1 MATYQ
6 KQIESLLDELREK
19 SDSESFDDEKTR
31 LLNVQKALEGEQLK
45 KRLASL
51 QAEVQ
56 IKAEDAKQNLAR
68 LEGNL
73 KFSQDANTNLKNDY
87 DLL

>member
-1 MATYQ
+1 M
-6 KQIESLLDELREK
+6 DELRDK

-31 LLNVQKALEGEQLK
+31 ILNVQKALEGEQLK

-51 QAEVQ
+51 QAEIQ
-56 IKAEDAKQNLAR
+56 IKGEDAKQNLSR